1 MPPKLILRLALQYE
15 QALSDRRRRLITAE
29 EYNQRKTTILEKQ
42 ATHDQKLREKRD
54 ERQLDKEA
62 TQFMKKLLRED
73 ERQARRDERELE
85 REGTRYIKQLL
96 KEDEK
101 QAKIQKSIQSRTY
114 LVTITADKNN
124 EVYKTKGKNNKR
136 LNNPKKVREWSEPG
150 AFTHSFT
157 LIREPNETMAIFMER
172 VEREKRDYIDNLNK
186 NMYDTAGNANEA
198 GEESY
203 VSYSGATVSI
213 NQSGCGCCCIP

>member
-124 EVYKTKGKNNKR
+124 EVYKTKGLQMAR
-136 LNNPKKVREWSEPG
+136 
-150 AFTHSFT
+150 SFT
-157 LIREPNETMAIFMER
+157 LFKVIRSHTR
-172 VEREKRDYIDNLNK
+172 QEKLDLLNFPQRCAK
-186 NMYDTAGNANEA
+186 C
-198 GEESY
+198 S
-203 VSYSGATVSI
+203 
-213 NQSGCGCCCIP
+213 